1 MVAFGTSGL
10 RGLAEDLTDDVVGAH
25 VAAFVSLYP
34 NVRELLIGRDARAST
49 PRIADAVARA
59 ANGMG
64 LVVVDCG
71 VLPTPALA
79 GFAAQ
84 GGALAIMVTGS
95 HIPAD
100 RNGLKFYGPE
110 GEITKAKEAR
120 LAALVRSTGPV
131 EMGQGEG
138 DDGGTARENYVDRFT
153 STFGAGALSG
163 LRVGFWEHSSA
174 ARGVLPEVLSRL
186 GAEVVLLGPS
196 DSFVAVD
203 TEAIDGD
210 VRQRLQAWASENTL
224 DAIVSTDGDG
234 DRPLVA
240 DANGAVIPGDV
251 IGPLVARFLGA
262 RDVVTTVSANT
273 VVERLGV
280 FESVHRTRIGSPYVI
295 EKMSDIATNGES
307 LVVGYEPNGGFL
319 TGSTVSLGGGVL
331 EPLMT
336 RDAMLPIVAMLA
348 LAKEVPLAKK
358 VGQLPPRRTATD
370 RLEEVPADVS
380 QRLVGRIL
388 AGETVLFPDDLGDI
402 CEIDTIEG
410 ARVHFSSGR
419 IVTVRPSGNAP
430 ELRCYVE
437 AESDALASSTLQEVL
452 RRIRSEIA

>member
-10 RGLAEDLTDDVVGAH
+10 RGLAEELTDEVVGAH
-25 VAAFVSLYP
+25 VAAFLSLYP
-34 NVRELLIGRDARAST
+34 NVRELVIGQDARAST
-49 PRIADAVARA
+49 PRIAEAVARA
-59 ANGMG
+59 ANWVGF
-64 LVVVDCG
+64 VAVDCG

-84 GGALAIMVTGS
+84 GGALATMVTGS

-100 RNGLKFYGPE
+100 RNGLKFYGPA
-110 GEITKAKEAR
+110 GEITKAEEAS
-120 LAALVRSTGPV
+120 LVAVAQSSGPV
-131 EMGQGEG
+131 EMGQGAG
-138 DDGGTARENYVDRFT
+138 DDGGMARDNYVEQFV

-163 LRVGFWEHSSA
+163 LRVGFWQHSSA
-174 ARGVLPEVLSRL
+174 ARDVLPVVLLRL
-186 GAEVVLLGPS
+186 GAEVLLLGPS

-203 TEAIDGD
+203 TEAIDGG
-210 VRQRLQAWASENTL
+210 VRRQLQAWAAENTL
-224 DAIVSTDGDG
+224 DAIVSTDGDA

-251 IGPLVARFLGA
+251 IGPLVAQFLGA

-319 TGSTVSLGGGVL
+319 TGSTVSLGGGDL

-348 LAKEVPLAKK
+348 LAKEMPLAKR
-358 VGQLPPRRTATD
+358 VGQLPSRRTATD
-370 RLEEVPADVS
+370 RLKEVPADVS

-419 IVTVRPSGNAP
+419 IVTVRASGNAP

-437 AESDALASSTLQEVL
+437 AESDVLASSTLQEVL